1 MSIPNDK
8 TKGTSF
14 KLHFLFE
21 EFKLLDF
28 GNWLLEVHSY
38 GDARFQTAYHT
49 LHTPFLIAFFNFL
62 IVLFFVFFCYFLCL
76 YMYIQPGWYV
86 CIHIVNVPSAFMGKN
101 HVISSKYA

>member
-62 IVLFFVFFCYFLCL
+62 IVLFFVFF
-76 YMYIQPGWYV
+76 IISYV
-86 CIHIVNVPSAFMGKN
+86 CKCTYSQGGMFA
-101 HVISSKYA
+101 STL